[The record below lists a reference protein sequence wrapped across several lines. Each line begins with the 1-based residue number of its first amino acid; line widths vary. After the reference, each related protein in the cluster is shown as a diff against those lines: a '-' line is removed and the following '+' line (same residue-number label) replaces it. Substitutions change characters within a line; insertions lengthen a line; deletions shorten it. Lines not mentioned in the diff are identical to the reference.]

1 MELLKAK
8 KLCIEL
14 MEKYG
19 LTTASGWSFKWIR
32 SQRAAGRCLCKRK
45 GFQYSGGEIQLSDFI
60 TSVHSEDEVKNT
72 ILHEIAH
79 ALTPGHGHD
88 YVWKM
93 KAMSIG
99 CSGDR
104 CFEMTDEL
112 AEKKKEIS
120 KVIGTCPK
128 CRKNFFMTRM
138 PKRDQWCK
146 CAGRRFKQEEKI
158 HWVMNGQ
165 IQQTVTKP
173 VPAPPGFKHI
183 STPTTSEYY
192 NRLILDKPYDSY
204 HGMLVKFRNEFLQLI
219 GNDITLFMKITKTA
233 QQSSSWRTMNREV
246 RKACDQYCSDNGL
259 MTHKEFQ
266 EKFFYEGIMNGRT
279 TWGKNAPWL

>member
-1 MELLKAK
+1 
-8 KLCIEL
+8 
-14 MEKYG
+14 
-19 LTTASGWSFKWIR
+19 
-32 SQRAAGRCLCKRK
+32 
-45 GFQYSGGEIQLSDFI
+45 
-60 TSVHSEDEVKNT
+60 
-72 ILHEIAH
+72 
-79 ALTPGHGHD
+79 
-88 YVWKM
+88 M

-104 CFEMTDEL
+104 CYEVTGEL

-128 CRKNFFMTRM
+128 CRKDFFMTRM
-138 PKRDQWCK
+138 PKRDQLCK

-165 IQQTVTKP
+165 IKQTVTNPIPKIPVAVSRGFQQFTKP
-173 VPAPPGFKHI
+173 SAVASGH
-183 STPTTSEYY
+183 TSFPDA
-192 NRLILDKPYDSY
+192 LLDQPVDSY
-204 HGMLVKFRNEFLQLI
+204 KKMLNKFEQDFLALSVMMNETRDTFEKI
-219 GNDITLFMKITKTA
+219 VMKAKTT
-233 QQSSSWRTMNREV
+233 SSSWRTMNREV